1 MKRRRTSTLARGTT
15 FYLQTRRQLGFHLNS
30 EGWALPSLV
39 GFARRRGHRGPL
51 TSKLA
56 LDWAQASRQASPP
69 QRACRLNLV
78 RRFARFWQR
87 FDPRTEIPPAGL
99 LGPTF
104 RRRPVHIYTHQEIRS
119 LLASTSILGS
129 GLRADNLRTLLGL
142 LRCTGLRVG
151 EALGLRQGD
160 IDWQQRVLTIRQ
172 SKSGQ
177 TRLVPV
183 RADTLAA
190 LRNYARLRQRC
201 HALNPT
207 GAFWL
212 STTGR
217 PLSYGTVREAFLQL
231 RRHLGWHHRPVPRL
245 HDLRHTFA
253 VACLLGWCRRQQ
265 PVGARIAALATYL
278 GHRQVTDT
286 YWYLTAV
293 PELMTWVSRRFQS
306 FGSSRHE

>member
-1 MKRRRTSTLARGTT
+1 MKRRPAWDLARATT
-15 FYLQTRRQLGFHLNS
+15 FYLQTRRQLGFRLRS
-30 EGWALPSLV
+30 EGWALPSLARY
-39 GFARRRGHRGPL
+39 ARRRGHRGAL
-51 TSKLA
+51 TSALA
-56 LDWAQASRQASPP
+56 LDWAQASPHASPP

-104 RRRPVHIYTHQEIRS
+104 RRRPVHLYTDPEIQD
-119 LLASTSILGS
+119 LLASTSRLGS
-129 GLRADNLRTLLGL
+129 GLRAANLRTLLGL
-142 LRCTGLRVG
+142 LRCTGLRVS
-151 EALGLRQGD
+151 EALGLGEGD
-160 IDWQQRVLTIRQ
+160 IDWHQRVLTIRQ

-177 TRLVPV
+177 ARFVPV

-190 LRNYARLRQRC
+190 LRNYAQLRQRC
-201 HALNPT
+201 HPLNPT

-217 PLSYGTVREAFLQL
+217 PLSYGTVRDAFLQL
-231 RRHLGWHHRPVPRL
+231 RRHLGWRQRPVPRL

-253 VACLLGWCRRQQ
+253 VDCLLGWCRRRQ
-265 PVGARIAALATYL
+265 PVGVRIAALSTYL

-293 PELMTWVSRRFQS
+293 PELMTWVSRRLPS
-306 FGSSRHE
+306 FASSRHA

>member
-1 MKRRRTSTLARGTT
+1 MKRPTSNLTRATT
-15 FYLQTRRQLGFHLNS
+15 FYLQTRRQLGFRLKS

-39 GFARRRGHRGPL
+39 RYARRRGHRGAL
-51 TSKLA
+51 TAKLA
-56 LDWAQASRQASPP
+56 VDWAQSSPQASPP

-87 FDPRTEIPPAGL
+87 FDPRTEVPPVGL

-104 RRRPVHIYTHQEIRS
+104 RRRPVHIYTHQEVRR
-119 LLASTSILGS
+119 LLASTSVLGS
-129 GLRADNLRTLLGL
+129 GLRTANLRTLLGL
-142 LRCTGLRVG
+142 LRCTGLRVS
-151 EALGLRQGD
+151 EALGLREGD
-160 IDWQQRVLTIRQ
+160 IDWHQRVLTIRS

-177 TRLVPV
+177 ARFVPV

-190 LRNYARLRQRC
+190 LRHYARLRQRC
-201 HALNPT
+201 QPLNPT

-212 STTGR
+212 STTGA
-217 PLSYGTVREAFLQL
+217 PLAYDTVRDAFRQL
-231 RRHLGWHHRPVPRL
+231 RRQLGWQQQRPVPRL

-253 VACLLGWCRRQQ
+253 VTCLLNWCRRGQ

-286 YWYLTAV
+286 YGYLTAV
-293 PELMTWVSRRFQS
+293 PELMAWVSRRFQS
-306 FGSSRHE
+306 FASARHE

>member
-1 MKRRRTSTLARGTT
+1 MKRRTSNLTRATT
-15 FYLQTRRQLGFHLNS
+15 FYLQTRRRLGFRLKS
-30 EGWALPSLV
+30 EGWALPSLARY
-39 GFARRRGHRGPL
+39 ARRREHRGAL

-56 LDWAQASRQASPP
+56 IDWAQSSTQASPP

-87 FDPRTEIPPAGL
+87 FDPRTQIPPAGL
-99 LGPTF
+99 FGPTF
-104 RRRPVHIYTHQEIRS
+104 RRRPVHIYSDQEVHH
-119 LLASTSILGS
+119 LLASTVILGS
-129 GLRADNLRTLLGL
+129 GLRAANLRTLLGL
-142 LRCTGLRVG
+142 LRCTGLRVS
-151 EALGLRQGD
+151 EALGLREGD
-160 IDWQQRVLTIRQ
+160 VDWHQRVLTIRQ

-177 TRLVPV
+177 PRFVPV

-201 HALNPT
+201 HPLNPT

-212 STTGR
+212 STTGA
-217 PLSYGTVREAFLQL
+217 PLSYGTVRDAFLQL
-231 RRHLGWHHRPVPRL
+231 RRHLGWHQRPVPRL

-253 VACLLGWCRRQQ
+253 VDCLLGWCRRGQ
-265 PVGARIAALATYL
+265 PVGTRIAALSTYL

-293 PELMTWVSRRFQS
+293 PELMAWVSRRFQS
-306 FGSSRHE
+306 FASSRHE